1 MITFRSTATGQI
13 QMLDADGTRLLA
25 AIGKGNPSRG
35 VIMPLQMD
43 DAIARLQEMAESSS
57 RMRDVAARRESVG
70 DDADVDAVEP
80 VSLAQRVYPLLQMLK
95 NSRFAGAPV
104 LWGV

>member
-13 QMLDADGTRLLA
+13 QMLNADGRKLLA
-25 AIGKGNPSRG
+25 AIGKSDPSRG

-43 DAIARLQEMAESSS
+43 AAIQRLQELGEKSSKV
-57 RMRDVAARRESVG
+57 RDVAARRESVG
-70 DDADVDAVEP
+70 DDAGSETVER
-80 VSLAQRVYPLLQMLK
+80 VTLAQRAFPLLQMLRS
-95 NSRFAGAPV
+95 SRFAGAPV